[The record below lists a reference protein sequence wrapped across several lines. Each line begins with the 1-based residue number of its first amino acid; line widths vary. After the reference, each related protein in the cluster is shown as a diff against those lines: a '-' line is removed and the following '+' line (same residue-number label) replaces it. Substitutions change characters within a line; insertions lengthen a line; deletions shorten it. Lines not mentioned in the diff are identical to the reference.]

1 MLFNKNNQGIAELK
15 AHLGFLFASNH
26 FANIQTELTL
36 AQEQLAKITG
46 KAVMDAAQAHYTS
59 NNYKLASPSQEQ
71 AKLDE
76 LVAHLQLPI
85 ALQGYLDYAPSADL
99 IHDNIGRRAAY
110 EENTQIAREWQI
122 DRSEAS
128 LTNRLNLSIDRLL
141 EWLDASELTSWTASE
156 NYTQARALFLHTA
169 EAYQKFHPIDH
180 SRRFYIMAMPFI
192 QLAENVDI
200 RPALGQAEYSRL
212 KELWQ
217 TRSAAGADLALIE
230 GYIQPALAAL
240 AMMQALRKLPVKA
253 LPQGIIQA
261 YTSDRQT
268 TKSSQPATLFD
279 RIGAAQEMQK
289 EANGHLQRL
298 HEYIRQQNIVLTPE
312 EPKTLDINQK
322 FFRV

>member
-15 AHLGFLFASNH
+15 VHLGFLFASNH
-26 FANIQTELTL
+26 FSNIQTELTL
-36 AQEQLAKITG
+36 AQEQLQKITG
-46 KAVMDAAQAHYTS
+46 KAVMDVAEAHYSS
-59 NNYKLASPSQEQ
+59 NNYQLPSPTEEQ
-71 AKLDE
+71 AKLDA

-141 EWLDASELTSWTASE
+141 AWLDASELTAWTASE
-156 NYTQARALFLHTA
+156 NYTQARALFLHNA
-169 EAYQKFHPIDH
+169 DAFQKFHSIDH

-192 QLAENVDI
+192 HLAETVDI
-200 RPALGQAEYSRL
+200 RPSLGQMEYDRL
-212 KELWQ
+212 KEEWQ
-217 TRSAAGADLALIE
+217 NRSASGADLALIE

-253 LPQGIIQA
+253 IPEGIVQA

-268 TKSSQPATLFD
+268 TKSSQPANLFD
-279 RIGAAQEMQK
+279 RSAAAQELQK
-289 EANGHLQRL
+289 EAIAHLTRL
-298 HEYIRQQNIVLTPE
+298 HEYVRQKSLVLTPE
-312 EPKTLDINQK
+312 EPKTLNTTQK

>member
-46 KAVMDAAQAHYTS
+46 TAVMDAAQTHYAS
-59 NNYKLASPSQEQ
+59 NSYQKPEPTADE
-71 AKLDE
+71 AKLDA

-128 LTNRLNLSIDRLL
+128 LTNRLHQSIDRLL
-141 EWLDASELTSWTASE
+141 EWLDSSTLTSWTNST
-156 NYTQARALFLHTA
+156 NYTQARALFLNNA
-169 EAYQKFHPIDH
+169 QAFQKFHPIDH

-192 QLAENVDI
+192 NFAENVDV
-200 RPALGQAEYSRL
+200 RPALGQAEYTRL
-212 KELWQ
+212 KGLWQ
-217 TRSAAGADLALIE
+217 ANTATGTDLTLIE
-230 GYIQPALAAL
+230 AYIQPALAAL

-279 RIGAAQEMQK
+279 RLGAAQEMQK
-289 EANGHLQRL
+289 EANAHLLRL
-298 HEYIRQQNIVLTPE
+298 HEYIRQQNLIATPE